1 MQENTQEKSV
11 FEILTDE
18 NDTDNIVLQNEDG
31 EETEFEQIATIP
43 LGDGV
48 YCILRPL
55 GVEGVADDEAFVFE
69 LQDDDETE
77 SLEVVTDDELSAKV
91 FEEYYRLCDE
101 TIEGN

>member
-1 MQENTQEKSV
+1 MQENTQGKSI

-18 NDTDNIVLQNEDG
+18 NDVDNIVLQNEDG

-48 YCILRPL
+48 YCILHPL
-55 GVEGVADDEAFVFE
+55 DIEGVAEDEAFVFE
-69 LQDDDETE
+69 LKDDDEME
-77 SLEVVTDDELSAKV
+77 SLEAVTDGELSAKV

-101 TIEGN
+101 PTPRR